1 MTKNIVSRD
10 SRSVR
15 KPVQKVPDTGP
26 TVQGEAEVS
35 SGLEPS
41 RQEPFDWTAI
51 LTQAAAA
58 KDIPKGTRTL
68 LRLKAGCAKALEQI
82 PYQTLRVA
90 DIVKNAGASHGL
102 FYHYFNDKQQITL
115 AVVTEFLAECEH
127 RYLNIHHTSDA
138 YDAIY
143 RSNLYYL
150 EVSRRNAGVMRAMLP
165 LSDELPSFRNFWN
178 DTMHRWHTRIA
189 KSLVIHLDKNDL
201 VVGSASLFAYALGGM
216 IDQLCQQLYMQQ
228 SPHLKKLVTDTRHLA
243 EVITIIWFRAAYGR
257 DPTEAQLSA
266 ARHLP
271 DPGKTGKARK

>member
-1 MTKNIVSRD
+1 MTQNSRSRVSQ
-10 SRSVR
+10 SVR
-15 KPVQKVPDTGP
+15 KPAHKAPNRGPDEP
-26 TVQGEAEVS
+26 AEADVS
-35 SGLEPS
+35 AGLEPS
-41 RQEPFDWTAI
+41 RQDPFDWTAI
-51 LTQAAAA
+51 LTNAAAA
-58 KDIPKGTRTL
+58 KDISKGTRTL

-102 FYHYFNDKQQITL
+102 FYHYFDDKQQITL

-150 EVSRRNAGVMRAMLP
+150 DVSRRNAGVMRAMLP
-165 LSDELPSFRNFWN
+165 LSEELPSFRDFWN

-189 KSLVIHLDKNDL
+189 KSLVVHLDKNDL

-243 EVITIIWFRAAYGR
+243 EVLTIIWFRAAYGR
-257 DPTEAQLSA
+257 DPTEEQLTA
-266 ARHLP
+266 ARRLP
-271 DPGKTGKARK
+271 DPGKAAKARR